1 MEHPYRNAM
10 KFFAKS
16 FYQNRFREIWEIVI
30 IVFYGAQESTCFSNL
45 RGIVKKVVRSWFNI
59 QTTITERVQRILKT
73 MFEFDLDRTAVS
85 W

>member
-10 KFFAKS
+10 KFFEKS

-30 IVFYGAQESTCFSNL
+30 IIFYGAQESTCFSNL
-45 RGIVKKVVRSWFNI
+45 RRIVKKVVRSWFNI
-59 QTTITERVQRILKT
+59 QTTITERVERILKT
-73 MFEFDLDRTAVS
+73 MSEFDLDRAAVL